1 MATLLQ
7 VGLHHVNCM
16 CPAQIPGAARHG
28 PAGVGLAPLLGWV
41 CCAVAAA
48 ACYHGQSSHTLRRLL
63 GTHTDVVLCIYSTD
77 LRSPRLPL
85 LILAFLLPLHCL
97 QDIRDV
103 TDVPVEKQAARA
115 SADST
120 DTDQKMD
127 QGPAKSDSTNGVGL
141 VSNAA
146 PLTVS
151 SNHHFS
157 SRAVFQGMAA
167 GSCSCLLTPSAQWED
182 STARSST

>member
-1 MATLLQ
+1 M
-7 VGLHHVNCM
+7 V
-16 CPAQIPGAARHG
+16 
-28 PAGVGLAPLLGWV
+28 
-41 CCAVAAA
+41 
-48 ACYHGQSSHTLRRLL
+48 Y
-63 GTHTDVVLCIYSTD
+63 CIISID

-85 LILAFLLPLHCL
+85 LILVSLLPLHCL

-127 QGPAKSDSTNGVGL
+127 QGPAKSDSTTGVGL

-157 SRAVFQGMAA
+157 SWAVVKAWPQGAA
-167 GSCSCLLTPSAQWED
+167 LFLKQLLRNRLTVLHGPAHDLHASLVRD
-182 STARSST
+182 SEPPRVS

>member
-1 MATLLQ
+1 MLLLQ
-7 VGLHHVNCM
+7 RATMDRAVNLAQAAWIHCWNFSLHPQN
-16 CPAQIPGAARHG
+16 
-28 PAGVGLAPLLGWV
+28 
-41 CCAVAAA
+41 
-48 ACYHGQSSHTLRRLL
+48 
-63 GTHTDVVLCIYSTD
+63 D
-77 LRSPRLPL
+77 LRKPRLPS
-85 LILAFLLPLHCL
+85 LILVFLPLHCL

-157 SRAVFQGMAA
+157 SGAMFQGIAA
-167 GSCSCLLTPSAQWED
+167 GSCTCLLTPSAQWVD
-182 STARSST
+182 SPARSNT